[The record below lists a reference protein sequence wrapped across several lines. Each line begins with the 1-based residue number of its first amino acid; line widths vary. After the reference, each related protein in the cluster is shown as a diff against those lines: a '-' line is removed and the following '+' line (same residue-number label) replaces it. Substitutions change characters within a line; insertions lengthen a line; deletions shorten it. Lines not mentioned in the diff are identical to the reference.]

1 MLLVLYCNYTECASI
16 THVYYSFSSLLS
28 PLLGCRD
35 SDWCHQFCYLM
46 FTLLIVKHFEN
57 WINGLGKWANQN
69 SYVMFTIEKT
79 AVPNLLLVF
88 VIGIFLLISCYCLVR
103 YGRKAFIHDE
113 SGASGRRIV
122 SPNNY
127 EMSLQTNPH
136 GIRFIRGLMNKPR
149 SSIWF
154 TNKCKN
160 YLLVNGLRFV
170 FLT

>member
-16 THVYYSFSSLLS
+16 THEYYSFSSLLS

-79 AVPNLLLVF
+79 AVQDFYPNLLLVF
-88 VIGIFLLISCYCLVR
+88 VIGIFLLISCYRLVR
-103 YGRKAFIHDE
+103 YSRKPFIHDE

-127 EMSLQTNPH
+127 EMNLRQSRTGIDLSEDLWINRDAASDSQTNVKT
-136 GIRFIRGLMNKPR
+136 I
-149 SSIWF
+149 
-154 TNKCKN
+154 C
-160 YLLVNGLRFV
+160 
-170 FLT
+170 